1 MDIFESRSASPML
14 LTEEK
19 EPFDSP
25 DYLFELK
32 MDGIRCLA
40 YLGNGV
46 ADLRNKENIALLHLY
61 PELAALCNQI
71 NGNVILDG
79 ELVIMAGGKP
89 DFEKLQRRSLMS
101 DAFKIRLAMDMDPV
115 TYVAFDILYCNGR
128 ELYGTPLTERKRL
141 LNEAV
146 RENERLAVSR
156 VIMEQGAALYRLA
169 ESMDLEGIVAKRTQ
183 SLYVPGKRTKD
194 WVKIKFMQ
202 EEDFIAA
209 GYIPKEGSF
218 LSLVLGR
225 QGNDGL
231 VYEGH
236 VTLGVAREQ
245 VRIMDTSPRCPFLS
259 VPPGNEGAVWFDH
272 MPLCTVKYMK
282 LTSKG
287 GMRQPVFKGFR
298 TGVLS

>member
-1 MDIFESRSASPML
+1 ML

-40 YLGNGV
+40 YLGAGMT
-46 ADLRNKENIALLHLY
+46 DLRNKENIALLPLY
-61 PELAALCNQI
+61 PELAGLCNQAG
-71 NGNVILDG
+71 GNVILDG

-101 DAFKIRLAMDMDPV
+101 DAFKIRLAKDMDPV
-115 TYVAFDILYCNGR
+115 TYVAFDILYSKGR
-128 ELYGTPLTERKRL
+128 ELYGLPLSERKRL

-156 VIMEQGAALYRLA
+156 VTAGQGVALYSLA
-169 ESMDLEGIVAKRTQ
+169 ESMDLEGIVAKRAG
-183 SLYVPGKRTKD
+183 SLYSPGKRTKD
-194 WVKIKFMQ
+194 WVKIKYMQ

-209 GYIPKEGSF
+209 GYIPKEGSL
-218 LSLVLGR
+218 LSLVLCSQAEG
-225 QGNDGL
+225 GL
-231 VYEGH
+231 QYEGH
-236 VTLGVAREQ
+236 VTLGVSREQ
-245 VRIMDTSPRCPFLS
+245 VRKMATSPRCPFGL
-259 VPPGNEGAVWFDH
+259 VPPGNEGAVWFDT

-282 LTSKG
+282 RTSKG
-287 GMRQPVFKGFR
+287 SMRQPVFKGFR

>member
-1 MDIFESRSASPML
+1 ML

-40 YLGNGV
+40 YLGEGV
-46 ADLRNKENIALLHLY
+46 TDLRNKENIALLPLY
-61 PELAALCNQI
+61 PELAGLCNQAG
-71 NGNVILDG
+71 GNVILDG

-101 DAFKIRLAMDMDPV
+101 DAFKIRLAKDMDPV
-115 TYVAFDILYCNGR
+115 TYVAFDILYSNGR
-128 ELYGTPLTERKRL
+128 ELYGLKLSERKRL

-156 VIMEQGAALYRLA
+156 VTAGQGVALYSLA
-169 ESMDLEGIVAKRTQ
+169 ESMDLEGIVAKRAG
-183 SLYVPGKRTKD
+183 SLYSPGKRTKD
-194 WVKIKFMQ
+194 WVKIKYMQ

-209 GYIPKEGSF
+209 GYIPKEGSL

-225 QGNDGL
+225 QAEGGL
-231 VYEGH
+231 QYEGH
-236 VTLGVAREQ
+236 VTLGVSRGA
-245 VRIMDTSPRCPFLS
+245 VAKMDTSPRCPFGL
-259 VPPGNEGAVWFDH
+259 VPPGNEGAVWFDP

-282 LTSKG
+282 RTSKG
-287 GMRQPVFKGFR
+287 SMRQPVFKGFR